1 VVGDEQDRAA
11 FVDSIATGLDESL
24 ADQRR
29 LHGRWAQDLFQAVAV
44 SLNGIRMIKD
54 EDAGKFYFDQAGLEL
69 RLPDF
74 RVVRADGEHL
84 LVEVKNVGPG
94 KVFRHGAEAS
104 APRVQRLRTADVE
117 ALRRYAGMTGA
128 RLVFAHYWSAINHW
142 TMIDSQA
149 LQRNGAHFELDIRTA
164 MIANELG
171 LLGDR
176 VVCTTAQL
184 ALSLLA
190 DPDAPGAPADDEEG
204 ATLFIDQDSFD
215 ARPPGGPGHRADTDE
230 VSFRIGRIEFS
241 CNGQALTDAVERR
254 IAQYLFFFGGGEVTT
269 KVRWDDEERPAGI
282 DLIWSSPA
290 GPESPMVGSWLS
302 SMYSARYILAT
313 KQPDGTITRF
323 GHAPDTKISRLVP
336 HNYWDANN
344 RVLPLYLSNQRPN
357 SAPASED

>member
-1 VVGDEQDRAA
+1 
-11 FVDSIATGLDESL
+11 
-24 ADQRR
+24 
-29 LHGRWAQDLFQAVAV
+29 
-44 SLNGIRMIKD
+44 M
-54 EDAGKFYFDQAGLEL
+54 
-69 RLPDF
+69 
-74 RVVRADGEHL
+74 
-84 LVEVKNVGPG
+84 
-94 KVFRHGAEAS
+94 
-104 APRVQRLRTADVE
+104 RTADVE
-117 ALRRYAGMTGA
+117 ALRRYAGLTGA

-149 LQRNGAHFELDIRTA
+149 LQRNGAHFELDISTA

-204 ATLFIDQDSFD
+204 VTLFIDQDSFD

-230 VSFRIGRIEFS
+230 GVVPDRKNRVSGT
-241 CNGQALTDAVERR
+241 GQALTDAVERR

-282 DLIWSSPA
+282 SPIWSSSPA

-302 SMYSARYILAT
+302 STATSARYILAT

-323 GHAPDTKISRLVP
+323 VSHAPDTKISRLVP

-344 RVLPLYLSNQRPN
+344 RVLPLYLSNQRPD